1 MKWMRSPV
9 KILGVHFSYDEKRNN
24 ELNFNQKLKVLQT
37 KHDMW
42 SARDLTL
49 FGKVMIIKTL
59 GLSQLIYSAS
69 NLVVLAGIVDTVKTI
84 CFKFLWKNNKDKI
97 KRSGLYQDT
106 SKGGLRMT
114 DIGLMF
120 KSLNL
125 AWIVRLMPTGKRSWC
140 TVPNHFF
147 RKVGGLDFILRCNY
161 NANYFNQLPVFYKN
175 ILYSFNELKT
185 LYGYD
190 QSQDIVPFNNKD
202 ILVDG
207 KPVCINEWFKKGVV
221 SIKDLLKNDG
231 NFLTFKE
238 FSDKYECQTNFL
250 QYYQIIS
257 AIPNRLLTKAKD
269 TATFN
274 KLYFT
279 RNNKIFN
286 LNDTVQINLGKAKS
300 KDFYKLLN
308 EKTHTDNQV
317 SSLSLNED
325 SWCRIF
331 KSLKNVRK
339 ENKLRVSLQVHRIIV
354 TKRESFKFGIKKD
367 DECIYCGQNDSID
380 HTFIE
385 CSFTKALAKDV
396 LQWFNATNACQITPT
411 TEEMLFGVI
420 SDSCD
425 RKITKQFNY
434 TSLFMRHYLYS
445 SKLNNKAIS
454 LQEFTTQLKNK
465 CRIENNC

>member
-1 MKWMRSPV
+1 
-9 KILGVHFSYDEKRNN
+9 
-24 ELNFNQKLKVLQT
+24 
-37 KHDMW
+37 
-42 SARDLTL
+42 
-49 FGKVMIIKTL
+49 MIIKTL

-69 NLVVLAGIVDTVKTI
+69 NLVVPAGIEDTVKTK
-84 CFKFLWKNNKDKI
+84 CFKFLWKNKKDKI

-125 AWIVRLMPTGKRSWC
+125 AWIARLLATGKRSWC

-147 RKVGGLDFILRCNY
+147 RKMGGLDFILRCNY
-161 NANYFNQLPVFYKN
+161 NAKYFNQLPVFYKN
-175 ILYSFNELKT
+175 ILDSFNELKT

-190 QSQDIVPFNNKD
+190 QSQDIVLFNNKD

-207 KPVCINEWFKKGVV
+207 KPVYINEWFKKGVV

-238 FSDKYECQTNFL
+238 FSDKYGCQTNFL

-279 RNNKIFN
+279 SDNKIFN

-308 EKTHTDNQV
+308 DKTHTDNQTGAKRW
-317 SSLSLNED
+317 SKSLSLNED

-331 KSLKNVRK
+331 KSLKNVCK
-339 ENKLRVSLQVHRIIV
+339 ENKLKEFHFKFIHRIIV
-354 TKRESFKFGIKKD
+354 TKRELFKFGIKKD

-385 CSFTKALAKDV
+385 CSFTKAFAKDV

-420 SDSCD
+420 SDSYD
-425 RKITKQFNY
+425 RKITKKFNY
-434 TSLFMRHYLYS
+434 TTLFMRHYLYS